1 MMSWLCCALSRT
13 VLRLPGTC
21 LVLFLLLVQIT
32 ATRAGEQD
40 ALPVFS
46 WDKVPVYLHFGKT
59 TGPLTEEELKFVAKA
74 SSIVCF
80 EKAHAMN
87 RLGSTEAGT
96 AHDAR
101 RLKAIN
107 PDIKVL
113 FYWNTFLN
121 YPLYDACDEVAKHP
135 DWLFRDRDGEL
146 IYKTGRLEQYNLL
159 NPQFRQWWASSAGKA
174 VTEYGCDGIFMDATN
189 QAKRPL
195 WMQRGWGVGNEHLL
209 TAAVIDMMQRAKK
222 EMGHDSILLYNGL
235 RSSDA
240 GGTTTGDEYLPYADG
255 TNVEHFTAF
264 RSRTKESIA
273 RDIEAIRSASKSGK
287 LVTVKGWPDPDF
299 TWLNAAKMKRPAEQL
314 AAEATEKMTFSL
326 ACYLIAAE
334 ENCYFCYSWGY
345 REQHGS
351 LIDYPQ
357 FSRPLG
363 EPKGEAVRSGW
374 KFTRSFEHVDVSLDL
389 SARTAEIRWD

>member
-1 MMSWLCCALSRT
+1 MPLLCRTLSRT
-13 VLRLPGTC
+13 ILRLSRTC
-21 LVLFLLLVQIT
+21 LVISLLLAQVA
-32 ATRAGEQD
+32 ATRADEHD

-46 WDKVPVYLHFGKT
+46 WDEVPVYLHFGKT
-59 TGPLTEEELKFVAKA
+59 SGPLTDGELKLVAKL
-74 SSIVCF
+74 SNLVCF

-96 AHDAR
+96 AHDAS

-107 PDIKVL
+107 PNIKVL

-121 YPLYDACDEVAKHP
+121 YALYDACDEVAKHP
-135 DWLFRDRDGEL
+135 DWLFRDQDGEL

-159 NPQFRQWWASSAGKA
+159 NPQFRQWWASIAGKA
-174 VTEYGCDGIFMDATN
+174 VTKYGCDGIFMDATN

-195 WMQRGWGVGNEHLL
+195 WMKRGWGVGNEHLL

-222 EMGHDSILLYNGL
+222 QMGHNSILLYNGL

-240 GGTTTGDEYLPYADG
+240 GGTTAGDEYLPYADG

-264 RSRTKESIA
+264 RSRSKESIA
-273 RDIEAIRSASKSGK
+273 SDIEAIRNAGKSGK

-299 TWLNAAKMKRPAEQL
+299 TWLNADKMRLPPKQL
-314 AAEATEKMTFSL
+314 TAEATEKMTFSL

-357 FSRPLG
+357 FKRPLG
-363 EPKGEAVRSGW
+363 KPIGDAVRSGW
-374 KFTRSFEHVDVSLDL
+374 KYTRSFEHVDVSLDL
-389 SARTAEIRWD
+389 STRTADIRWD